1 MQKILVK
8 GGSGFIGTNYLKS
21 IEGKFTK
28 IRSNYF
34 QNDNFSKVNG
44 VEYIKADLE
53 NVSDCKELCED
64 IDIVVMCAAIS
75 SGAAIMEKTP
85 LVHLT
90 PNIRM
95 NLNMLEAAYEC
106 GVKKFVFISSN
117 TVYPHVDY
125 AVKEGDS
132 QYSFFEKYHV
142 VGWMKKFTEEVC
154 EIYSKK
160 IKKKMTTIVVRPGNL
175 YGPYDKFDIEKSKVI
190 ASLIR
195 KVVEKQ
201 NPINVWGDGED
212 LKDFLYIDDFVE
224 GLNKIVFDINKFEV
238 INLASG
244 KGITIKEILNLIIKL
259 EKAENLEVEYDKSKP
274 TMIPKRLIN
283 ISKAKELLNFN
294 PKTNME
300 DGLHKTIKWFKENIV
315 K

>member
-1 MQKILVK
+1 MQNILVT

-21 IEGKFTK
+21 IIGKFK
-28 IRSNYF
+28 VIRSNYF
-34 QNDNFSKVNG
+34 HNENFLKIKG
-44 VEYIKADLE
+44 VDYKKADLE
-53 NVSDCKELCED
+53 NISECKELCRE
-64 IDIVVMCAAIS
+64 IDVVVMCAANS

-125 AVKEGDS
+125 AVKEEDS

-160 IKKKMTTIVVRPGNL
+160 IKRKMTTIIVRPGNL

-212 LKDFLYIDDFVE
+212 LKDFLYIDDFID
-224 GLNKIVFDINKFEV
+224 GLNKIVFDFNEFDI

-244 KGITIKEILNLIIKL
+244 KGITIKEILNLIIEL
-259 EKAENLEVEYDKSKP
+259 ESAESLKIEFDKSKP

-283 ISKAKELLNFN
+283 ISKAKKLLNFN
-294 PKTNME
+294 PKIEMKE
-300 DGLHKTIKWFKENIV
+300 GLFNTIKWYRENIV
-315 K
+315 